1 MIKLANLDQKF
12 DKLGI
17 DREKGY
23 AFLVLLEVGLEQ
35 FLLRNNLINPES
47 AMVLISLEDGE
58 YVPRFQVF
66 EQDTFPNHE
75 KLIQLIVEEG
85 VLNSKGYLNNQ
96 MEYVVISSSKE
107 EKKIFNSLEI
117 DVEKAYLVIK
127 NHYMNTKMALKLEN
141 YLKGGFMLD
150 YKSF

>member
-127 NHYMNTKMALKLEN
+127 NYYMNTKMALKLEN